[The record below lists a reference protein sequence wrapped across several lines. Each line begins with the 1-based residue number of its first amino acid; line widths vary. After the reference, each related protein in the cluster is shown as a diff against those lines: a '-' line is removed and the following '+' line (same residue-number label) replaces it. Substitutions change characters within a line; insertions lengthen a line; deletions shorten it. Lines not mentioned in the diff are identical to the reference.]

1 MDAQHQCS
9 TFDMTCKGFKP
20 IQVSKSDA
28 HLGFQNIGFR
38 HFWGCFWFSVSLQC
52 QWLQSGNCA
61 DHCTAPPSHCNFK
74 ANKTFQTLSFCIG
87 IISAGTEG
95 DIHMTHTRKDKNT
108 GQQAQTQKTTEE
120 ETDDRQNWSTDKQTD
135 WPLHKFCAVCITGL
149 QHLGEFL
156 IQSFHHCQDAPSH
169 TVRWILQQVCF
180 FQ

>member
-95 DIHMTHTRKDKNT
+95 DIHMTHTQKDKNT
-108 GQQAQTQKTTEE
+108 GQQAQTQKTTVEQRK
-120 ETDDRQNWSTDKQTD
+120 RQMTDKIDQQTNRLTD
-135 WPLHKFCAVCITGL
+135 LSTNSVLCASQACNILVNSSSSLSI
-149 QHLGEFL
+149 
-156 IQSFHHCQDAPSH
+156 
-169 TVRWILQQVCF
+169 TVRMHPLTR
-180 FQ
+180 